1 MRCRERRRTTS
12 QTVVSF
18 YIYYRVAA
26 ERAVLARRQI
36 DSLQDQLALSTGVR
50 GRLMTKRGEP
60 TLWMEIYED
69 IPDAGPF
76 EHTLQAAVHELRI
89 DELLVAGTERHL
101 ECFECA

>member
-1 MRCRERRRTTS
+1 MRCRDNW

-18 YIYYRVAA
+18 YVYYRVAA

-36 DSLQDQLALSTGVR
+36 DRLQDRVAESTGRR
-50 GRLMTKRGEP
+50 GRLMTKVGEP

-69 IPDAGPF
+69 IPDAPPF
-76 EHTLQAAVHELRI
+76 EHALQAAVRELRV
-89 DELLVAGTERHL
+89 DELLVAGTERHV

>member
-1 MRCRERRRTTS
+1 MGCQERRRTTA

-36 DSLQDQLALSTGVR
+36 DSLQDQLAQSTGIR

-69 IPDAGPF
+69 VPDAAPF
-76 EHTLQAAVHELRI
+76 EHALLAAVHELRI
-89 DELLVAGTERHL
+89 DELLVAGTARHL